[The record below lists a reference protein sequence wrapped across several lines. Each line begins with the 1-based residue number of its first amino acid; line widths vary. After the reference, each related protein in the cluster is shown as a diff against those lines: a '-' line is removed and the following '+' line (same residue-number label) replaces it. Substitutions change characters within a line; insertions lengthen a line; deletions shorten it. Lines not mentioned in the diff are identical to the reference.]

1 MTQVEFPSSLDREE
15 ARKSRRRLET
25 RMKNL
30 WEAYPSLLKKYP
42 DQWILWDGENVVHAC
57 DTSKELLRYIDDND
71 INTRNLE
78 IEHLET
84 NPRTMFL

>member
-1 MTQVEFPSSLDREE
+1 MTQVEFPSHLDKEE
-15 ARKSRRRLET
+15 VRRSQLRLET

-30 WEAYPSLLKKYP
+30 WDAYPSLLKKYP

-57 DTSKELLRYIDDND
+57 DTGKELLRYIDDND
-71 INTRNLE
+71 IDTRHMK

-84 NPRTMFL
+84 NPRTMIL